1 MNTLYNIIY
10 RRLRGKTRLKRISA
24 VVVEAVENSNNTKFK
39 VTYANS
45 KNDEI
50 CIQLINKSK
59 DSLSEGDHV
68 WIYYWN
74 SVTDGYI
81 ALKNGLSSFG
91 TDSGGGETI
100 IPPIETETNVINSYK
115 FSKSNVINSNSY
127 SYSISE
133 QTTQSE
139 RVSFSLSG
147 TFVLDRFVYSPA
159 IWETSTAA
167 RYHIVWYYNNI
178 TLLNNVVASVTN
190 DPDEIVE
197 EGVNR
202 LFDIY
207 DAARYNNLTLPFLK
221 IDNNGQAVIKEYNYS
236 IQLDIS
242 SSYYQIIET
251 DSDSNTQVCYTY
263 THQND
268 GVAFIL
274 ESSLRGLETH
284 GEGYTKWFDVG
295 LEGGAHGINGIDIL
309 IRPVHFKDGK
319 WQRICSDPGHQYG
332 HIEESTVSTYHSSS
346 GYLAL
351 PRNTSNVPSKKCLVA
366 QTITNI

>member
-10 RRLRGKTRLKRISA
+10 RRLQGKTRLKRISA
-24 VVVEAVENSNNTKFK
+24 VVVEVVENSNNTKFK

-115 FSKSNVINSNSY
+115 FSKSNVTNSNSY

-147 TFVLDRFVYSPA
+147 TFVFDRFVYSPE
-159 IWETSTAA
+159 IWETGAAA

-178 TLLNNVVASVTN
+178 TLLNNVVVSVTN
-190 DPDEIVE
+190 DPFEIVE

-236 IQLDIS
+236 IQLDTS
-242 SSYYQIIET
+242 SSNYQIIET
-251 DSDSNTQVCYTY
+251 DSDSNTRICYTY
-263 THQND
+263 RHQND
-268 GVAFIL
+268 GGVAFIL
-274 ESSLRGLETH
+274 ESGLAGLETH
-284 GEGYTKWFDVG
+284 REGYTKWFNVG

-319 WQRICSDPGHQYG
+319 WQRICSDPGHQHG
-332 HIEESTVSTYHSSS
+332 SIEITTVPP

-351 PRNTSNVPSKKCLVA
+351 PRNTSSVPSKKCLVT
-366 QTITNI
+366 QTIATI

>member
-10 RRLRGKTRLKRISA
+10 RHLRGKTRLKRISA

-115 FSKSNVINSNSY
+115 FSKSNVTNSNSY
-127 SYSISE
+127 SYLISE
-133 QTTQSE
+133 QITQSE

-147 TFVLDRFVYSPA
+147 TFVLDRFVYSPE
-159 IWETSTAA
+159 IWEGGIAA

-178 TLLNNVVASVTN
+178 TLLNNVVVSVTN
-190 DPDEIVE
+190 NPEEVPG

-207 DAARYNNLTLPFLK
+207 DATRYNNLTLPFLK

-236 IQLDIS
+236 IQLDTS

-251 DSDSNTQVCYTY
+251 GSDSNTQVCYTY
-263 THQND
+263 RQQND
-268 GVAFIL
+268 GGVAFIL
-274 ESSLRGLETH
+274 ESDLTGLESH
-284 GEGYTKWFDVG
+284 IEGFTKWFNVG
-295 LEGGAHGINGIDIL
+295 LEGGAHGINGIDIV

-319 WQRICSDPGHQYG
+319 WQRICSDPGHQHG
-332 HIEESTVSTYHSSS
+332 NIESTTVSRS
-346 GYLAL
+346 YLAL
-351 PRNTSNVPSKKCLVA
+351 PRNTSSVPSKKCLVT
-366 QTITNI
+366 QTIATI